1 MTHLVTKFNSFFSK
15 KDVSNPAFTF
25 FFETK
30 SREKKRLYAK
40 ALKNA
45 QKEQELTLKTAQT
58 ITP

>member
-1 MTHLVTKFNSFFSK
+1 MTHLVAKFNSFFSK

-30 SREKKRLYAK
+30 SREKKRIYTK

-45 QKEQELTLKTAQT
+45 QKEQESILRSARTKKL
-58 ITP
+58 

>member
-1 MTHLVTKFNSFFSK
+1 MTHLITKVNSFFSK

-30 SREKKRLYAK
+30 SREKKRLYTK

-45 QKEQELTLKTAQT
+45 QKEQESTLKSARTKKM
-58 ITP
+58 